1 MRREFFLVPVGAI
14 AIAGS
19 AFAAEPAPPPPPPP
33 VFTWSGVYV
42 GAQIGY
48 AWGTDNVQW
57 AGTAFNL
64 DPAFGSFAEGPN
76 GVIGGARVG
85 YNLQPVAPAWSWLV
99 FGIVA
104 SVDGT
109 SLSKTVDVPVVDLER
124 VTFGSLAASSNARVQ
139 GSFRGRLGIAWDRL
153 LLFGEGG
160 VAVTSFNTTYIDT
173 TGFFTGVPGNND
185 TLSVTRAGF
194 TGGGGIEYAV
204 DDHWIVQAE
213 YRYSN
218 FGHTTDFP
226 FTNPAAVVGIP
237 SGGYFVANHHLNESQ
252 IQIGLA
258 YKFFDMMV
266 PPPPPAAV
274 PPGGP
279 PPGGPAVPPGP
290 PGSPY
295 ALSAAPPA
303 QPASAR

>member
-1 MRREFFLVPVGAI
+1 MCRQFILSSAGVI

-19 AFAAEPAPPPPPPP
+19 AFAAEPLPPPPP
-33 VFTWSGVYV
+33 FTWSGVYI
-42 GAQIGY
+42 GGQIGY
-48 AWGTDNVQW
+48 AWSTDNVQW
-57 AGTAFNL
+57 SGTAFNL
-64 DPAFGSFAEGPN
+64 DAAAGSFAEGPN
-76 GVIGGARVG
+76 GVIGGARAG
-85 YNLQPVAPAWSWLV
+85 YNLQPATPAWSWLV
-99 FGIVA
+99 FGIEA

-109 SLSKTVDVPVVDLER
+109 SLSKNITVPLADFAG
-124 VTFGSLAASSNARVQ
+124 VTFGSLVASSNARVQ

-173 TGFFTGVPGNND
+173 TGFFTGFPGINE

-204 DDHWIVQAE
+204 DDHWSVQAE

-226 FTNPAAVVGIP
+226 FTNPSAVVGIP
-237 SGGYFVANHHLNESQ
+237 PGGYFVANHHLTENQ
-252 IQIGLA
+252 VQVGFA
-258 YKFFDMMV
+258 YRFDMMV
-266 PPPPPAAV
+266 PPPPSAAV

-279 PPGGPAVPPGP
+279 AIPPGP

-295 ALSAAPPA
+295 APPAAPPA
-303 QPASAR
+303 QPVSAR